1 MTHHGFRPRLVD
13 ARQVWDHHLMH
24 HTPRPCSVIVGLGS
38 HDLGV
43 ADASAGHYLRGLA
56 PYIVFTGATGCRAA
70 RPCTTGSGWWG
81 WSGPGS
87 RVG

>member
-1 MTHHGFRPRLVD
+1 
-13 ARQVWDHHLMH
+13 MH

-38 HDLGV
+38 HDLRV

-56 PYIVFTGATGCRAA
+56 PYIV
-70 RPCTTGSGWWG
+70 WG